1 MQDLAL
7 PPRRGRARSA
17 APLRRRQR
25 LLPPEKA
32 AEHRGKN
39 AQQRRR
45 PHTRPGPQPGG
56 ERAPSFVPAPGKRSR
71 VAFGVMVTPPAGT
84 ADGIAVLPG
93 WAGEAG
99 RRKRRTHRYVQQ
111 ARGTPRGQARDRGT
125 RGKVAAAAKSAPAD
139 SPATS
144 GSPGSPVTPS
154 SRAPRPES
162 ATSTS
167 AASMPSPRVAASR
180 ARAILAPVADSV
192 PGLRRDM
199 ETTLGNPLRAP
210 IAGTSRMWNTGD

>member
-7 PPRRGRARSA
+7 PPRRGRARSEA
-17 APLRRRQR
+17 LLRRRQR

-84 ADGIAVLPG
+84 ADGCSAPG

-125 RGKVAAAAKSAPAD
+125 RGKVSARCQVSACGFPGNVRLPGLPCHPVVPGAAA
-139 SPATS
+139 
-144 GSPGSPVTPS
+144 
-154 SRAPRPES
+154 ES

-180 ARAILAPVADSV
+180 ARQSWLPWRIQF
-192 PGLRRDM
+192 PGSGVTWKRL
-199 ETTLGNPLRAP
+199 
-210 IAGTSRMWNTGD
+210 